1 MTFTKSPR
9 HTLSAALCLT
19 AWLAL
24 STAATTALAQS
35 TGPGQF
41 LPLPEGARP
50 VAEPAS
56 GYRVQ
61 RAGETGY
68 VVIGGFVQ
76 ATFVV
81 TAKGVVV
88 IDAPTALAEKLP
100 AAIRS
105 VTDKPVTHVVL
116 THDHFD
122 HIGAVGAFKGAKL
135 IAHKATAELL
145 KIFPDPKRPQPD
157 ILITR
162 DKQSLTLGGMRFD
175 FLYPGANHEHGNL
188 LVHVPGNRLVVMT
201 DLVMPGWVPY
211 RAWGNADHIPGI
223 LKAHDAI
230 LALDFDTY
238 VGGHVYRTGNRQD
251 VIDSRAYWLDLW
263 NWTGEEVG
271 RTPFDTSVAEAG
283 NVWAV
288 QKVWFDRVAEKVT
301 ARLIEKWGKRLG
313 GADTFTRDTVIAVI
327 VSAFTDSPNIPKG
340 ALID

>member
-1 MTFTKSPR
+1 MPSDRKPFPHSRAALFLASALIALPALATAQV
-9 HTLSAALCLT
+9 SAAP
-19 AWLAL
+19 
-24 STAATTALAQS
+24 
-35 TGPGQF
+35 GPF

-50 VAEPAS
+50 VAEPAV

-61 RAGETGY
+61 RAGDSAY
-68 VVIGGFVQ
+68 VVIAGFVQ

-116 THDHFD
+116 THDHVD
-122 HIGAVGAFKGAKL
+122 HIGAVGTFKGAKL
-135 IAHKATAELL
+135 IAHRATGELL
-145 KIFPDPKRPQPD
+145 KVYPDPKRPAPD
-157 ILITR
+157 VLITGDR
-162 DKQSLTLGGMRFD
+162 QSLTLGGVRFD
-175 FLYPGANHEHGNL
+175 FIYPGANHEHGNL
-188 LVHVPGNRLVVMT
+188 LVHVPQNRLVVMT

-238 VGGHVYRTGNRQD
+238 VGGHVYRTGTRQD

-263 NWTGEEVG
+263 NWTGEEMG
-271 RTPFDTSVAEAG
+271 RTPFDASVAEPG

-288 QKVWFDRVAEKVT
+288 QKVWFDRVAEKVM

-327 VSAFTDSPNIPKG
+327 VSAFTDAPNIPKG

>member
-1 MTFTKSPR
+1 MLFVPTVRAASR
-9 HTLSAALCLT
+9 AALSL
-19 AWLAL
+19 
-24 STAATTALAQS
+24 AATLMLLPVAALAQTPS
-35 TGPGQF
+35 AAPQF
-41 LPLPEGARP
+41 LPLPEGAKP
-50 VAEPAS
+50 VPEPEV

-61 RAGETGY
+61 RAGDSGY
-68 VVIGGFVQ
+68 VVISGFVQ

-135 IAHKATAELL
+135 IAHRSTAELL
-145 KIFPDPKRPQPD
+145 KIYPDPKRPTPD
-157 ILITR
+157 ILITTDR
-162 DKQSLTLGGMRFD
+162 QSLNLGGVRFD
-175 FLYPGANHEHGNL
+175 FIYPGANHEHGNM
-188 LVHVPGNRLVVMT
+188 LVFVPKNRLAVMT

-238 VGGHVYRTGNRQD
+238 VGGHLYRTGTRQD
-251 VIDSRAYWLDLW
+251 VADSRSYWLDLW
-263 NWTGEEVG
+263 NWTAEEMG
-271 RTPFDTSVAEAG
+271 RTPYDTSVAEPG
-283 NVWAV
+283 NAWAV
-288 QKVWFDRVAEKVT
+288 QKVWFDRVADKVT

-313 GADTFTRDTVIAVI
+313 GADTFTHDTVIAAI
-327 VSAFTDSPNIPKG
+327 VSAATDTPNFPKSV
-340 ALID
+340 LID